1 MHEEKKQIDY
11 AEAAGA
17 LQRLLLLNSYPVAV
31 RFSPEEDLP
40 EKARR
45 PSRVLGHPVAICQ
58 GVAMARNLGWTMGF
72 LKEDHACP
80 PSYLILGL
88 DEKAKGPD
96 YGEMLTPLYGAS
108 RELCESTNEYL
119 LTLPMGQYKSI
130 ALAPLEKSPFAP
142 DLILVYGNPAQVSR
156 LVQGALY
163 HRGGVITSNF
173 TGRNSCA
180 SELAAPLL
188 HDQPQVIVP
197 GSGERVFAVTQ
208 DAEMCFSFPA
218 SWLADIVSGL
228 EQTHRLG
235 AMRYPTPFQGM
246 RVNPQFPELYRD
258 MLKELG
264 LQD

>member
-1 MHEEKKQIDY
+1 MQEEKKQIDY
-11 AEAAGA
+11 AKAAGA
-17 LQRLLLLNSYPVAV
+17 LQRLLLLSSFPVAV
-31 RFSPEEDLP
+31 RFSQQEDLP

-80 PSYLILGL
+80 PSYLIFGL
-88 DEKAKGPD
+88 DEKAKGLN

-108 RELCESTNEYL
+108 QELCESTNEYL
-119 LTLPMGQYKSI
+119 LTLPMGKYKSI
-130 ALAPLEKSPFAP
+130 ALAPLEKSPFEP
-142 DLILVYGNPAQVSR
+142 DVILVYGNPAQVSR

-163 HRGGVITSNF
+163 HRGGAVTSTF

-188 HDQPQVIVP
+188 HGQCQVIVP
-197 GSGERVFAVTQ
+197 SGERVFAVTQ
-208 DAEMCFSFPA
+208 DAEMCFSFPI
-218 SWLADIVSGL
+218 SWLEDIVSGL

-235 AMRYPTPFQGM
+235 TMRYPTPFQGM
-246 RVNPQFPELYRD
+246 RVSPQFPEYYRD
-258 MLKELG
+258 MMKELD
-264 LQD
+264 LLE